1 MLLLWLSTVAAVLLD
16 GRWGEPG
23 RLHPLV
29 GFGRLGG
36 WFEARLNRSGASRRF
51 RQARGGLAVVL
62 LVVPATALTF
72 WLAGLPII
80 GPLFGILVLYL
91 ALGHRSLAEH
101 ARPVAE
107 ALAHGDEAAA
117 RQQAG
122 MLVSRDLEA
131 IDPAPATIE
140 SVLENGHDA
149 VFGALFWFVLL
160 GPAGAVLFRLG
171 NTLDA
176 LWGYRTSR
184 YRDFGR
190 IAARLDDL
198 LGYLPARLT
207 ALSYALVGNT
217 RQALRCWRTQGERWK
232 SPNAGPV
239 MAAGAGALGL
249 QLGGPARYQGQWQR
263 RADLGEGRRPDGPDI
278 ERALGLVRHALL
290 LWLAALTFATL
301 LVEVGGHVGNA

>member
-1 MLLLWLSTVAAVLLD
+1 MLLLWLSTVSAVLLD

-23 RLHPLV
+23 RFHPLV
-29 GFGRLGG
+29 GFGRLAD
-36 WFEARLNRSGASRRF
+36 WFEARLNRPRASRRF

-107 ALAHGDEAAA
+107 ALAHGDAAAA

-217 RQALRCWRTQGERWK
+217 RQALRCWRTQGGRWK

-249 QLGGPARYQGQWQR
+249 QLGGLARYQGQWQR
-263 RADLGEGRRPDGPDI
+263 RADLGEGRRPAGPDI
-278 ERALGLVRHALL
+278 ERALGLVRRSLL